1 MTAEHGRP
9 LGAVF
14 LDRDGVINRKPAEGT
29 YVQHWSELDVLPGV
43 VEALQALSAA
53 GRPLFV
59 MTNQR
64 GVARG
69 LIGAHELADMH
80 ARLTADFASAGVELH
95 GIYVCPHEADSCE
108 CRKPGVGLFLDAR
121 RDHPWISF
129 EKSDLIGDSLSDLQA
144 GARLGMRLWLVG
156 DDERSRAVA
165 RDAQDAGIHITGS
178 APSLQALVEAHKALR
193 VTEPTVARP

>member
-1 MTAEHGRP
+1 MAAEDGRSR
-9 LGAVF
+9 GAVF

-43 VEALQALSAA
+43 VDALQALSAA

-69 LIGAHELADMH
+69 LIGAPELADMH
-80 ARLTADFASAGVELH
+80 ARLTADLASAGVELQ
-95 GIYVCPHEADSCE
+95 GIYVCPHEADSCQ
-108 CRKPGVGLFLDAR
+108 CRKPDVGLFLDAR
-121 RDHPWISF
+121 RDHPWIAF
-129 EKSDLIGDSLSDLQA
+129 EESDLIGDSLSDLQA

-156 DDERSRAVA
+156 DGERSRAVA
-165 RDAQDAGIHITGS
+165 RDAQDAGIDITGS
-178 APSLQALVEAHKALR
+178 APSLQALVEDHEVLR
-193 VTEPTVARP
+193 ATVPTVAQP